1 MRAVFHS
8 VWLAAAVSCAA
19 LFSAAAHEGPEAEIA
34 ELTERMQVN
43 GETAG
48 LLAERAIEYRVLGKL
63 PEATK
68 DLERAT
74 VLDPKSIGL
83 CRELARVQFLGGKG
97 GDAIATVTRG
107 LTLKADEPADLA
119 ALRMLRAEIL
129 RSQNDD
135 KKALEDCDAA
145 LRLHRQN
152 PEWYLLRSDLQRRLK
167 MPKERVTGLEEGIK
181 ATGAGVL
188 EIERIEALLDAAQF
202 AAALPVIETELADSR
217 IKSSWL
223 IRRAR
228 VRLGLGKKAEAD
240 DDLKAALKEI
250 GTRLNPKA
258 PDVPLLLDKALAL
271 ALLGE
276 KKDALRAYEE
286 ARDKGATESVN
297 EKIKAIQDSGTT
309 SPPPAPVSNPD
320 K

>member
-152 PEWYLLRSDLQRRLK
+152 PEWYLLRSDIQRRLK
-167 MPKERVTGLEEGIK
+167 LPKERVAGLEDGIK

-188 EIERIEALLDAAQF
+188 EIERLEALLDAAQF

-271 ALLGE
+271 DLLGE
-276 KKDALRAYEE
+276 KKGALRAYEE

>member
-34 ELTERMQVN
+34 ELTERLQVN

-271 ALLGE
+271 DLLGE
-276 KKDALRAYEE
+276 KKGALRAYEE

>member
-1 MRAVFHS
+1 M
-8 VWLAAAVSCAA
+8 
-19 LFSAAAHEGPEAEIA
+19 
-34 ELTERMQVN
+34 
-43 GETAG
+43 
-48 LLAERAIEYRVLGKL
+48 
-63 PEATK
+63 
-68 DLERAT
+68 
-74 VLDPKSIGL
+74 LDPKSIGL

-97 GDAIATVTRG
+97 GDAIATITRG
-107 LTLKADEPADLA
+107 LTLKADEPADQA

-129 RSQNDD
+129 RAQNDD

-145 LRLHRQN
+145 LRLHHQN

-181 ATGAGVL
+181 ATGSGVL

-217 IKSSWL
+217 LKSSWL

-228 VRLGLGKKAEAD
+228 ARLGLGKKAEAD

-250 GTRLNPKA
+250 AGRLHPKT

-271 ALLGE
+271 DLLGE

-286 ARDKGATESVN
+286 ARSKGAAESVK
-297 EKIKAIQDSGTT
+297 EKIKAIQDAGATL
-309 SPPPAPVSNPD
+309 PAATPVPSPD